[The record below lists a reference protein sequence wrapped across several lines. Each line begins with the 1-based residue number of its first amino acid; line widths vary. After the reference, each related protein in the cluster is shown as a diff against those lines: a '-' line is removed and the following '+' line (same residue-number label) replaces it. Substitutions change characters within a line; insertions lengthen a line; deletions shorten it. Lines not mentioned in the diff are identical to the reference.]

1 MYSQSD
7 PQAVKIEAYAY
18 VSSTNI
24 NKGIRGNPWASGYFV
39 SHLGGEVV
47 EVGAIDAALGMSAPA
62 SLQDARRSQR
72 SLRVSWNG
80 RMDALL
86 FLLLSITYHYCS

>member
-18 VSSTNI
+18 VSSNI
-24 NKGIRGNPWASGYFV
+24 NINPWASGYFG

-72 SLRVSWNG
+72 SLRVS
-80 RMDALL
+80 
-86 FLLLSITYHYCS
+86 